1 MPYIYFAESYYELT
15 PLDTLAQR
23 LETTECPLKEL
34 KDKNYLPDEF
44 NRIKRSAIRDIPI
57 FGIHADKYIN
67 LHRRMVF
74 KLMLRMFDILKDLPE
89 SLFLNKKE
97 EYLRQH
103 CTEMNEGLH
112 SLNIFYESMVQSK

>member
-15 PLDTLAQR
+15 PLDTLVQR
-23 LETTECPLKEL
+23 LETTEGPLNEL
-34 KDKNYLPDEF
+34 KNKNYLPDEF
-44 NRIKRSAIRDIPI
+44 SRIKNSAIRDIPI

-74 KLMLRMFDILKDLPE
+74 KLILRMIDILKDLPE
-89 SLFLNKKE
+89 SLFSSKKE

-103 CTEMNEGLH
+103 CTEMNENLQL
-112 SLNIFYESMVQSK
+112 LNIFYENMVQNK